1 MQIGAGRQ
9 GDDGEGAGGQRYNAT
24 RWLEGLVDSI
34 GVPSV
39 SRILAELRGNQDV
52 SVQEAD
58 CGQEHL
64 LWNERM
70 EGMGARDSCCLLYTS
85 PSPRDQRGSRMPS
98 SA

>member
-70 EGMGARDSCCLLYTS
+70 EGMGARDSCPATRS
-85 PSPRDQRGSRMPS
+85 
-98 SA
+98 